1 MFFWGV
7 RCFRFYLWSILDC
20 YYAQVKPPNWAR
32 RSIPVPLNGPRLA
45 RCDWWRVDPK
55 YVTPNACHKTGCFP
69 PSIWHV
75 IDQCVPDPI
84 FLGWHIDNLSLQSE
98 IFFGGCCMM
107 CMAMRFFSWASST
120 QTLML
125 EMLETYRILVGW
137 RAMVSRRRRKLKGSS
152 QTSKLDD
159 TSWELHWS
167 TNAHS
172 WTSEGCKQV
181 WR

>member
-1 MFFWGV
+1 MACSFFLGCRVFVFTFDQSLIATTRRWSLPTGPGV
-7 RCFRFYLWSILDC
+7 VYLCPWTAPAWPGVTDEELTRNMWPQMPAI
-20 YYAQVKPPNWAR
+20 KPVASHQAYGMSLINVYL
-32 RSIPVPLNGPRLA
+32 IV
-45 RCDWWRVDPK
+45 
-55 YVTPNACHKTGCFP
+55 
-69 PSIWHV
+69 
-75 IDQCVPDPI
+75 

-152 QTSKLDD
+152 KL
-159 TSWELHWS
+159 L
-167 TNAHS
+167 N
-172 WTSEGCKQV
+172 
-181 WR
+181 